1 MTPCFE
7 CASPVAHEHHV
18 VPKALGGTRT
28 VPLCERCHS
37 LVHDRSMV
45 GHKSLTLA
53 GLARARRKGKR
64 LGRPPVNGPSSA
76 AVRALRDEG
85 KSWAGVAAELGCTV
99 GVARLRGSEVPR

>member
-1 MTPCFE
+1 MTRCFE
-7 CASPVAHEHHV
+7 CASPAAHEHHV

-28 VPLCERCHS
+28 VPLCERCHG

-64 LGRPPVNGPSSA
+64 LGRPPVNGPSAA
-76 AVRALRDEG
+76 AVRALRAEG
-85 KSWAGVAAELGCTV
+85 KSWAVVAAELGCTI
-99 GVARLRGSEVPR
+99 GVARLRASEEIR